1 MGERRG
7 DGEGEEG
14 GKGFRRECIGN
25 GLVKA
30 RPRSIRSRNS
40 LREEENVRRRSYYFS
55 WQQPLLHF
63 VASFIKLV
71 VFGVTGAVV
80 ANDDSTPSAY
90 QPSQPS

>member
-1 MGERRG
+1 M
-7 DGEGEEG
+7 
-14 GKGFRRECIGN
+14 

-40 LREEENVRRRSYYFS
+40 LREEEKVRRRSYYFS

-63 VASFIKLV
+63 VASSIKLV
-71 VFGVTGAVV
+71 VFGVTSAVV

>member
-1 MGERRG
+1 MGERWG

-25 GLVKA
+25 VL
-30 RPRSIRSRNS
+30 SIRSIQNPEA
-40 LREEENVRRRSYYFS
+40 LG
-55 WQQPLLHF
+55 
-63 VASFIKLV
+63 ASKRKQIFRPSQAL
-71 VFGVTGAVV
+71 FGVTGAVV